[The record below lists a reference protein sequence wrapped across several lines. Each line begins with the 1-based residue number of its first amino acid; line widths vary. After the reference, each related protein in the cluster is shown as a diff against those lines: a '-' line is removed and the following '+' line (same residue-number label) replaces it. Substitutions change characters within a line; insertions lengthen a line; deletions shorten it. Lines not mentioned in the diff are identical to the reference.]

1 MAHLLHFSNLRH
13 ISDIHSFLMGLSK
26 NLYVYLIIVLYDICC
41 YIVCLYRKQYVFLSA
56 NHLVN
61 QTNLLMKTVKDALE

>member
-1 MAHLLHFSNLRH
+1 
-13 ISDIHSFLMGLSK
+13 MGLSK

>member
-1 MAHLLHFSNLRH
+1 MAEESQDINALLTAVSR
-13 ISDIHSFLMGLSK
+13 GK
-26 NLYVYLIIVLYDICC
+26 NFIIYVYLLVVTCTLCCVLY
-41 YIVCLYRKQYVFLSA
+41 LYRKQYVFLSA